1 MEQFGPYRLE
11 ELVGRG
17 GMGEVYRAYDTRR
30 DRIVALKRLPAHLAA
45 DPDFRAR
52 FRKEAAVASRLT
64 EPHIVPIHDFGE
76 IDGRLFLDMRLVNGR
91 DLADVL
97 AEGGPLPAARAVP
110 IVAQVAS
117 ALDAAHASGLLHRD
131 VKPANVLLTGDFAY
145 LADFGVARAVDGSA
159 DSALTATGATV
170 GTLGYMAPERFLG
183 DAVDHRVDVYALAC
197 VLFELLTG
205 RTPFAGVTGPALMH
219 AHLSTEPPAP
229 SRVAHGV
236 PAALDAVVARGM
248 AKDPAHRYAAAG
260 ELAAA
265 ATQAVNGVPM
275 TQAHP
280 GGSGWTAT
288 TPAWPGGPAGTR
300 VGPPTGTGFGDGR
313 PGGYPAPAGPTNAYG
328 PPGYGPAGHGQAG
341 SGAAGSG
348 GPTGYGQAGFGQAGS
363 GPTGYGPASY
373 GPGPQGAGGY
383 GSGAPASGG
392 AGHGAPGHDTHGRD
406 PGATAGRGRRRW
418 PLIGVAAAAV
428 VALVVAGVV
437 LWPRG
442 SATPG
447 ATASGGATGTDTVA
461 TGGGPAAADLLAEL
475 DPDGFYAETCV
486 DAAPT
491 DGATEQ
497 IRCTTGDASVTE
509 VEFRRFADVAT
520 YGAALTAVD
529 AATSGDDEDCAIG
542 GDTVVEYAGYDLVCG
557 TRMLG
562 DGTSVYVMAWG
573 TRTSRI
579 QGYVAG
585 SDPGEVYTWWI
596 GHTPF

>member
-76 IDGRLFLDMRLVNGR
+76 IDGRLFLDMRLVTGR

-97 AEGGPLPAARAVP
+97 AEGGPLAPARAVP

-145 LADFGVARAVDGSA
+145 LADFGVARAVDGSR

-229 SRVAHGV
+229 SRLVGGI
-236 PAALDAVVARGM
+236 PTALDAVVARGM
-248 AKDPAHRYAAAG
+248 AKDPAHRFASAG

-265 ATQAVNGVPM
+265 ATRALGGAPM

-280 GGSGWTAT
+280 GGPSWTAT
-288 TPAWPGGPAGTR
+288 TPAWPGGPSGTR
-300 VGPPTGTGFGDGR
+300 VGPPAGTGFAGGR
-313 PGGYPAPAGPTNAYG
+313 PGGYPAPAGPTNAHGASGYG
-328 PPGYGPAGHGQAG
+328 PAGYSPAGYGPAGHGP
-341 SGAAGSG
+341 AAH
-348 GPTGYGQAGFGQAGS
+348 GPAA
-363 GPTGYGPASY
+363 YGPAGHGPAACGPPQ
-373 GPGPQGAGGY
+373 GPGSPGSQASRP
-383 GSGAPASGG
+383 SGAPD
-392 AGHGAPGHDTHGRD
+392 AG
-406 PGATAGRGRRRW
+406 GRRRL
-418 PLIGVAAAAV
+418 PLIAAAAAL
-428 VALVVAGVV
+428 VAMVVAGVL

-442 SATPG
+442 SATPDP
-447 ATASGGATGTDTVA
+447 TAAGGGTGTAA

-475 DPDGFYAETCV
+475 DPDGFFAETCV
-486 DAAPT
+486 DAPTT

-529 AATSGDDEDCAIG
+529 AATNGDDEDCAIG
-542 GDTVVEYAGYDLVCG
+542 GDTFVEYAGYDLVCG
-557 TRMLG
+557 TRVLG
-562 DGTSVYVMAWG
+562 DGTSAYVMAWG

-596 GHTPF
+596 SHTPF